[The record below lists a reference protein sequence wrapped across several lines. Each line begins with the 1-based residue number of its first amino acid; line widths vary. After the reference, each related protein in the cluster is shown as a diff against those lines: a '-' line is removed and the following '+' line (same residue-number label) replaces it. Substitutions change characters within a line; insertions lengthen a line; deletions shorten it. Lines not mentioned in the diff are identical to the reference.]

1 MMKYVAILACMVIL
15 GMRCSGKSPS
25 NIGVKDGKLASCP
38 RTPNCVSSQSADREH
53 FVEPLKYGGPLP
65 EAVDRLLGVLGSMK
79 RVRVVTRTERY
90 IHAEFTSAL
99 FRFVDDAEFSF
110 DDTAKVIH
118 VRSASRVGRSDMGVN
133 RKRVEEIRRRFDA
146 GPKG

>member
-1 MMKYVAILACMVIL
+1 MLVCVVFL
-15 GMRCSGKSPS
+15 GMRCLGKSPS
-25 NIGVKDGKLASCP
+25 NIGVRDGKLAPCP
-38 RTPNCVSSQSADREH
+38 RSPNCVSSQSGDKEH
-53 FVEPLKYGGPLP
+53 FIEPLKYGGPLT

-90 IHAEFTSAL
+90 IHAEFTSAV